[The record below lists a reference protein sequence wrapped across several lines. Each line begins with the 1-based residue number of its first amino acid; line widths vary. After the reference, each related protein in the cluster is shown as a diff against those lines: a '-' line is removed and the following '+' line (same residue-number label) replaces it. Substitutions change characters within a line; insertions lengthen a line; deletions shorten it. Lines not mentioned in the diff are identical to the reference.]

1 MPRRPLTLIALALVM
16 VLSTGCANDGAVA
29 VRVGDTEIGIS
40 EFQDELADWAAS
52 PTLVSQVGI
61 SSSVGGA
68 PGSYSTAFANAII
81 NLRVGFVIHN
91 QEFETLG
98 LELAD
103 GDVEALRSTIFED
116 PQVAATVF
124 SEVSERFGDRL
135 LTDIARQSAVVA
147 ALGDGY
153 DAWAADAFATT
164 GVDINPRYGDW
175 DPQAGA
181 RPPVAPLPGPAGT

>member
-1 MPRRPLTLIALALVM
+1 M

-29 VRVGDTEIGIS
+29 LRVGDTEIGIS
-40 EFQDELADWAAS
+40 EFQDELAEWAAS

-81 NLRVGFVIHN
+81 NLRVGFEIHE
-91 QEFETLG
+91 QEFEALG

-103 GDVEALRSTIFED
+103 GDVEALRATIFED
-116 PQVAATVF
+116 PQIAATVF
-124 SEVSERFGDRL
+124 GEVSEGFVDRL
-135 LTDIARQSAVVA
+135 LTDIARQSAVVE

-153 DAWAADAFATT
+153 DAWSAESFATT
-164 GVDINPRYGDW
+164 AVAVNPRYGHW
-175 DPQAGA
+175 DPQGGA
-181 RPPVAPLPGPAGT
+181 LPPVAPLPGPAGT